1 VVLRTWIVTTAMGG
15 ALLGGLT
22 QSGGGVSLLRRVF
35 GAPWAPAPPSAEID
49 IYNSGYPIERSACLS
64 VSLGQSAGSECGNL
78 RVVHALPSTRVF
90 NTEMTPTLIYNS
102 EFAHPYI
109 TIPVNIKQLSS
120 TTQPDSVE
128 LELWWGAFG
137 ATKTRRARAA
147 WRGTEWTAGVTTTR
161 RVSIRL
167 DSILSTDTTGVYAYS
182 VVAANWYNGT
192 RQQQGYQPSG
202 GYHLVN
208 RSNSPYGAGWWL
220 AGHEQVKKYYQSGGT
235 TALLWI
241 GGDGSTR
248 TFTVGQAMYYDR
260 LDSIMYDAVSLKWV
274 RKLPE
279 GRRVEFDPTTGL
291 HLRTVNRFGRATQFV
306 YAGTPLKLDSLK
318 LPTLAPR
325 SYKFTYTSNRLTSVT
340 APKADAS
347 ITRVTSITNTVGNIT
362 QITNAGDSPVGF
374 AYYGTSAHQYVM
386 NQRTARTGTPTSF
399 TFDSAMKV
407 ATASVSPGFGGA
419 TITHTLIAGESR
431 GLPRSGT
438 PSSVDTSKVYTRL
451 DGPRAGGDST
461 VFRQGRFG
469 TVRRFVD
476 ATGAT
481 THIQPQVSFDGFEMA
496 WLTTRVKLPLGRVL
510 KYEWDDRA
518 NLLREIDSTGTTPGV
533 RDTTAFTYDATYDQL
548 TSITRPEHDG
558 LTFGVNASNGRRD
571 WQQDNRG
578 VSSRISYG
586 YDPTYAEQVT
596 SVQLPVVGGA
606 SATYSYTYF
615 PGSRNSKTETS
626 PLGYTTTW
634 TEDSIGRITRIAEP
648 FDSAVTSTKREVHS
662 FAYSLRGDVTHD
674 TLSVLGGSSELV
686 LVRSYYDADG
696 LVTKVERSMSPDPA
710 SIGVMTTQWRRD
722 NIGRPYAVQAPD
734 GRVDSTV
741 FNEIGKPV
749 QWFGRRYNPANPGS
763 AQAVTTLYDVL
774 GRDSIRNTPA
784 LSYGARLVGIPTRWS
799 IYGLDSAYRAYAIPA
814 LADTLLYDAEGRV
827 VAARNRWA
835 RVTRTYKRNGR
846 DSIETQDLADSAGA
860 FGAHTYRVGFTTDR
874 NGRRIKTA
882 VPSQLVPA
890 TKDTMRIAYGAWG
903 QDSLITDV
911 DGGQYRYTYTA
922 RGEPENLTYLAASVT
937 QAWTYDADGRL
948 KASTVSNA
956 TGFPRWSYPQLRNI
970 SQRFDGRGKLLQ
982 RVSSVAMIDSL
993 QVQYTDLGTMWW
1005 SRYSSIGIAQLW
1017 GSYNQARTISVD
1029 SIGADPLGNTYT
1041 GWQQDWSKIGNNP
1054 PVAAPLLP
1062 RPATYIAGV
1071 GRIATQGAAIPGI
1084 RTFSYDSAGNE
1095 AFASLLGHNGGNN
1108 PSEDRASYYDAAGQ
1122 LVAAELR
1129 ALTSEIDP
1137 TQGLR
1142 NSFEEY
1148 RRDALGRRVWVR
1160 ARRRCQFEVA
1170 GLPEPGGEAIACS
1183 RSFVRRTVWDGVREL
1198 AEIQMPDTPTS
1209 RERDATVHDSLP
1221 LINGK
1226 DPNPYYG
1233 RVVYTYGLALDQPL
1247 AIYRLGYADKP
1258 NGGGFTA
1265 TWGNFVLNPIWEA
1278 TGEARIGVF
1287 GNGAAVRQL
1296 VAGGTA
1302 CGVGTSAQR
1311 CVKQYWAE
1319 SFTPRDRLHGFTAAS
1334 YMGSL
1339 LEGKRNTTGTEYKR
1353 ARVYDPQSGRF
1364 TQEDPIGLAGG
1375 LNLYGYAGGDPVNFS
1390 DPFGLCP
1397 IPPSNCLDVAMAV
1410 ASVGSFIANP
1420 SLGAGVSAVLD
1431 VAGAIPGVPSV
1442 GVLRRVLGAT
1452 DEVVDGAR
1460 ALQSAGRTGKQTRLR
1475 ELATDPDLGSGDR
1488 GWIRQEMNSIE
1499 RGQRSTIRNPPGKD
1513 LAHRRG
1519 FEARKGYSYQ
1529 HSDLQD
1535 RSLHR
1540 LQHKH
1545 EGYRE

>member
-1 VVLRTWIVTTAMGG
+1 MNGTRLAWFAIGTAVVSGSGVATMGRSAWWPSLGHAM
-15 ALLGGLT
+15 A
-22 QSGGGVSLLRRVF
+22 QA
-35 GAPWAPAPPSAEID
+35 APVADID

-78 RVVHALPSTRVF
+78 RVVHPLPSTRVF
-90 NTEMTPTLIYNS
+90 NTDVTPTLLYNS
-102 EFAHPYI
+102 EFAHPYL
-109 TIPVNIKQLSS
+109 TVPVTIKQLAG
-120 TTQPDSVE
+120 TTQPDSVDV
-128 LELWWGAFG
+128 ELWWGAFG

-147 WRGTEWTAGVTTTR
+147 WLGTEWPAGVTTTR
-161 RVSIRL
+161 RVTVRL
-167 DSILSTDTTGVYAYS
+167 DSLIGDTTGVYAYA
-182 VVAANWYNGT
+182 VVAANWYGGT

-208 RSNSPYGAGWWL
+208 RSDSPYGAGWWL

-260 LDSIMYDAVSLKWV
+260 RDSIMYDPVTLRWV

-279 GRRVEFDPTTGL
+279 GRRVEFDPATGL
-291 HLRTVNRFGRATQFV
+291 HIRTVNRFGRVTQFV
-306 YAGTPLKLDSLK
+306 YGGTPLKLDSLK
-318 LPTLAPR
+318 LPTTAPR
-325 SYKFTYTSNRLTSVT
+325 AYAFTYAGNRLTSVT
-340 APKADAS
+340 APMADVAR
-347 ITRVTSITNTVGNIT
+347 ITLLTNTGGNIT
-362 QITNAGDSPVGF
+362 QIRNAGDSIVGF
-374 AYYGTSAHQYVM
+374 AYYASAAHQYLM

-399 TFDSAMKV
+399 TFDSALKV
-407 ATASVSPGFGGA
+407 RTASVAPGVGGA
-419 TITHTLIAGESR
+419 MITQTLVAGESR

-438 PSSVDTSKVYTRL
+438 PSSVDTSKVYTWV
-451 DGPRAGGDST
+451 DGPRPVADT
-461 VFRQGRFG
+461 TALFQGRFG
-469 TVRRFVD
+469 EMRRMVDAVGAVTQVRAQAYYDGWQFGWKPSRVRRP
-476 ATGAT
+476 GG
-481 THIQPQVSFDGFEMA
+481 QV
-496 WLTTRVKLPLGRVL
+496 VL
-510 KYEWDDRA
+510 YEWDMRG
-518 NLLREIDSTGTTPGV
+518 NVLREIDSTGTTPGV
-533 RDTTAFTYDATYDQL
+533 RDTTAFVYDTTYDQL
-548 TSITRPEHDG
+548 THHIPPLKDT
-558 LTFGVNASNGRRD
+558 LFFGVNAANGRRD
-571 WQQDNRG
+571 WQQDTRG
-578 VSSRISYG
+578 VPSRITYG

-596 SVQLPVVGGA
+596 SVQLPVVGGV

-615 PGSRNSKTETS
+615 PGTRNAKTETT

-634 TEDSIGRITRIAEP
+634 TEDSIGRTTRLEQPI
-648 FDSAVTSTKREVHS
+648 DSLVTSTKREVRA
-662 FAYSLRGDVTHD
+662 FTYSLRGDRWYEQTLVT
-674 TLSVLGGSSELV
+674 GGSAEQILV
-686 LVRSYYDADG
+686 HSYFDADG
-696 LVTKVERSMSPDPA
+696 LVTRVERALNPDPA
-710 SIGVMTTQWRRD
+710 AIGTMTTQWRRD

-749 QWFGRRYNPANPGS
+749 QWFSRRYAPSNPGS
-763 AQAVTTLYDVL
+763 AQAVTTVYDVL

-784 LSYGARLVGIPTRWS
+784 LSYAARLVGIPTRWS
-799 IYGLDSAYRAYAIPA
+799 IYGLDSAYRAYTIPA
-814 LADTLLYDAEGRV
+814 VADSFLYDAEGRMIS
-827 VAARNRWA
+827 ARNRWA

-846 DSIETQDLADSAGA
+846 DSTETQDLADVAGA
-860 FGAHTYRVGFTTDR
+860 FGAHTFRVGFTTDR

-890 TKDTMRIAYGAWG
+890 AKDTMRIAYGAWG

-922 RGEPENLTYLAASVT
+922 RGEPENLVYLTASVT

-948 KASTVSNA
+948 KASTVSNG
-956 TGFPRWSYPQLRNI
+956 TGFPRWSYAQLRNI
-970 SQRFDGRGKLLQ
+970 MQRFDGRGKLLQ
-982 RVSSVAMIDSL
+982 RISSVAMIDSL
-993 QVQYTDLGTMWW
+993 QLQYTDLGTMWW
-1005 SRYSSIGIAQLW
+1005 SRASSIGISQLW
-1017 GSYNQARTISVD
+1017 GTYNQARTISVD

-1041 GWQQDWSKIGNNP
+1041 GWQQDWSKLGNNP
-1054 PVAAPLLP
+1054 PVAAPVLP
-1062 RPATYIAGV
+1062 RPATYVAGV
-1071 GRIATQGAAIPGI
+1071 GRLATQGAAIPGI
-1084 RTFSYDSAGNE
+1084 RTFTYDSAGNE
-1095 AFASLLGHNGGNN
+1095 AFASLRGHSGGNN
-1108 PSEDRASYYDAAGQ
+1108 RSEDRASYYDAAGQ
-1122 LVAAELR
+1122 LVAAESR

-1142 NSFEEY
+1142 NTFEEY

-1170 GLPEPGGEAIACS
+1170 GLPEPGGESIACS

-1198 AEIQMPDTPTS
+1198 AEIQMPDTPAS
-1209 RERDATVHDSLP
+1209 RERDGTVHDSLP
-1221 LINGK
+1221 LLNGK

-1258 NGGGFTA
+1258 IGGGFTA
-1265 TWGNFVLNPIWEA
+1265 TWGNFVLHPIWEE

-1302 CGVGTSAQR
+1302 CGVGVSQQR

-1375 LNLYGYAGGDPVNFS
+1375 LNLYGYANGDPVNFS

-1397 IPPSNCLDVAMAV
+1397 WCVAV
-1410 ASVGSFIANP
+1410 AGEVLYGAAVGGITGAIEQVALNKLSGRPTWEGVGETAAI
-1420 SLGAGVSAVLD
+1420 GAGVGAVT
-1431 VAGAIPGVPSV
+1431 AGA
-1442 GVLRRVLGAT
+1442 A
-1452 DEVVDGAR
+1452 
-1460 ALQSAGRTGKQTRLR
+1460 SAGRVFNAVRKAGRAVGFAEAEVATTAEANAAAETFAGKGARPMV
-1475 ELATDPDLGSGDR
+1475 E
-1488 GWIRQEMNSIE
+1488 
-1499 RGQRSTIRNPPGKD
+1499 RSTGRQVGVRNDATGNQGRYVHTDK
-1513 LAHRRG
+1513 
-1519 FEARKGYSYQ
+1519 SM
-1529 HSDLQD
+1529 
-1535 RSLHR
+1535 RSPHANLENSVGGNTHVKVNPWWPFR
-1540 LQHKH
+1540 
-1545 EGYRE
+1545 